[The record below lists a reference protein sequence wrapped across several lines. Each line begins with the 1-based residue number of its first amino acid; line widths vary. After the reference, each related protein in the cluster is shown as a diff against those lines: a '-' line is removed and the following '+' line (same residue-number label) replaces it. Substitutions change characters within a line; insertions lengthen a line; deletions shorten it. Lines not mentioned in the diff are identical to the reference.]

1 VTGHAARMVRPAVA
15 PPSFLPPPANVLR
28 ARALA
33 ERIARALGAPLDAVT
48 VRTRPAGPLGCR
60 TVAFATRTDRADA
73 SALRPGSAGLE
84 LRASSPSDGELEAYD
99 DLERK
104 IFGA

>member
-1 VTGHAARMVRPAVA
+1 MTGHDARMARPTVA

-33 ERIARALGAPLDAVT
+33 ERVARALDAPLDAVT
-48 VRTRPAGPLGCR
+48 VRTRPAGPLGCL
-60 TVAFATRTDRADA
+60 TVAYATRTDRVDA
-73 SALRPGSAGLE
+73 SALRPGGAGLE
-84 LRASSPSDGELEAYD
+84 LRASSPCDGELEAYD